1 MMGGNRERTRHSCAV
16 LTFFAALVLL
26 SAAIAGAEGGEK
38 EKLMER
44 IRQVVLT
51 CLQKEISGG
60 AELTDLKVVQGID
73 LVDRGIQLDVDSAH
87 VRGQGG
93 RNRMHLGV
101 ELTERSSGRK
111 MNVLVEASYDI
122 MVDVYVSTLPLA
134 RGTVLS
140 ENHVHTVRLRNSKIP
155 AGAILSKEGLL
166 GKASRSNITDGVV
179 IRTDHLV
186 TQAAAKKGQ
195 RVTIILEGRSLVI
208 TSRGV
213 LRQDAVIDG
222 TARVLC
228 DATKKEVVGTLTSE
242 DTVRVEL

>member
-1 MMGGNRERTRHSCAV
+1 MMGGKRERTGRSGV
-16 LTFFAALVLL
+16 VFVFLSVLVLL
-26 SAAIAGAEGGEK
+26 SGSVQAEAAGEK
-38 EKLMER
+38 EKIMER
-44 IRQVVLT
+44 IRQAVQT
-51 CLQKEISGG
+51 CLQKEVSGG
-60 AELTDLKVVQGID
+60 AELTGLKVVQGVDLID
-73 LVDRGIQLDVDSAH
+73 RSMHLDVDSVH
-87 VRGQGG
+87 VQGQSG

-101 ELTERSSGRK
+101 ELTEQSSGGK
-111 MNVLVEASYDI
+111 MSVLVEASYDI
-122 MVDVYVSTLPLA
+122 MIDVYVSTLPLA
-134 RGTVLS
+134 RGTVLL
-140 ENHVHTVRLRNSKIP
+140 EDHVHTVRLRNSKIP
-155 AGAILSKEGLL
+155 AGAILSRDGFL
-166 GKASRSNITDGVV
+166 GKAIRSNIAEGIV

-228 DATKKEVVGTLTSE
+228 EATKKEVVGTLTSE